1 MTGRTRRSRRRFL
14 QTLGLAGVTSALVA
28 PALVRGQGTPAP
40 VPAGGPAPAPADTTR
55 AAAPAGEISE
65 DAKALA
71 GVIERRY
78 GDHLTPE
85 QLDSIRKDLD
95 GDLQATKRLRAVKL
109 GNADEPDFTFRA

>member
-1 MTGRTRRSRRRFL
+1 MTGRTRRTRRRFL
-14 QTLGLAGVTSALVA
+14 QTLGLAGVTSAFVA
-28 PALVRGQGTPAP
+28 PALVRAQSATA
-40 VPAGGPAPAPADTTR
+40 PAPAGAPTPSPADTTR
-55 AAAPAGEISE
+55 AAAPPGEISE

-71 GVIERRY
+71 GILSRRY